1 MTDPLLTALTAA
13 LAPHGVTDPAAI
25 TAAANAAVA
34 VLGRDRCV
42 CRASV
47 HAEHHA
53 TAVDG
58 CPWCA
63 KAAETVATPAASP
76 AVGGMDTVPTGGLL

>member
-1 MTDPLLTALTAA
+1 MTDPLLTALTVA
-13 LAPHGVTDPAAI
+13 LAPHGVSDPAAI

-47 HAEHHA
+47 HQQHHQ
-53 TAVDG
+53 TVVDG

-63 KAAETVATPAASP
+63 KTAEAKPAAEP
-76 AVGGMDTVPTGGLL
+76 AVGGMDTVPTGDVL